1 MSDDPIRYWHA
12 LTTAEIETMA
22 DLDPVVVLPIAAIE
36 QHGPHLPLS
45 TDLDIG
51 LGILTD
57 AFGRLS
63 DDFPVWVLPPIAV
76 GASLEHERFP
86 GTVTVDAELLAG
98 LIDAHASA
106 VARIG
111 ARRLVLSNSH
121 GGNRHVLETAA
132 LRIRARHGLLVVKSH
147 YFLFPP
153 PPDALPDNEWRHG
166 LHGGMVETAMMLYLR
181 PDAVRQSEA
190 TRSPSLGEE
199 LEDSLR
205 QVGPA
210 REAASFAWL
219 ADDLNLTGV
228 TGDAGLADAQLGQR
242 LVEHY
247 GALLAD
253 VIQDAKE
260 FPLERLS

>member
-12 LTTAEIETMA
+12 LTTSEIETIA
-22 DLDPVVVLPIAAIE
+22 DLDPVVVLPVAAIE

-51 LGILTD
+51 LGILGD
-57 AFGRLS
+57 AFGRLPA
-63 DDFPVWVLPPIAV
+63 DFPAWVLPPITV

-86 GTVTVDAELLAG
+86 GTVTVDPELLTG
-98 LIDAHASA
+98 LVDAHAA
-106 VARIG
+106 AIARIG

-132 LRIRARHGLLVVKSH
+132 LRIRATHGLLVVKSH

-153 PPDALPDNEWRHG
+153 PPDALPDDEVRHG
-166 LHGGMVETAMMLYLR
+166 LHGGTVETAMMLYLR
-181 PDAVRQSEA
+181 PDAVRQSET

-199 LEDSLR
+199 LEASLR

-210 REAASFAWL
+210 RDAASFAWL

-228 TGDAGLADAQLGQR
+228 TGNAGLADPQLGQR

-247 GALLAD
+247 GELLSD
-253 VIQDAKE
+253 VIRDAKD